1 MKECPR
7 CRGKMSEGF
16 VLDRGESNSRNVQK
30 WVEGEPVKSF
40 WLGLK
45 AEGREKFAVTTYRCD
60 RCGYLES
67 YANPT
72 HEVGPPVISV
82 LKCFQEP

>member
-7 CRGKMSEGF
+7 CRGNMSEGF
-16 VLDRGESNSRNVQK
+16 ILDRGDSNSRNLQN

-40 WLGLK
+40 WTGLQTK
-45 AEGREKFAVTTYRCD
+45 DRDKFEVSTWRCD

-67 YANPT
+67 YAQTPAN
-72 HEVGPPVISV
+72 
-82 LKCFQEP
+82 